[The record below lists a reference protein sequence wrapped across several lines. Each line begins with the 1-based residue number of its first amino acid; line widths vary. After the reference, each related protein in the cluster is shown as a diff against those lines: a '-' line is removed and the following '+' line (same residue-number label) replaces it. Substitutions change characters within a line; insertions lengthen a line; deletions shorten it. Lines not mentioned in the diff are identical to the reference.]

1 MAVTRR
7 FPGGIVDAQG
17 QRAALRDRQGRLIAV
32 ALEGGTLL
40 WRSAEPLAPLLL
52 PPGEVIACTL
62 GPAPVCVALAWSGA
76 HAGQPVW
83 SSQPIGLPSPP
94 DPDLRLVAET
104 RDAHTIAV
112 RWQAAARYR
121 GGAAPGPAVRSA
133 ALRGAQGGVVVDRR
147 TGQVTPIGRSRA
159 GTPAETTL
167 DAADDIAL
175 PGAAANA
182 IAAAD
187 IGAHRFELCVDDL
200 PDGRVRTVL
209 RARDIAAD
217 RTLWEL
223 PIDEA
228 PRTRARPPRP

>member
-7 FPGGIVDAQG
+7 FPGGIVDAPG

-32 ALEGGTLL
+32 ALDEGTLL

-62 GPAPVCVALAWSGA
+62 GAAPVCVALDWSGA

-83 SSQPIGLPSPP
+83 HSQPIGLPSPP
-94 DPDLRLVAET
+94 DPDLHLAAEAG
-104 RDAHTIAV
+104 DANTIAV
-112 RWQAAARYR
+112 HWQAASRYR
-121 GGAAPGPAVRSA
+121 GGAAPGATVRAA
-133 ALRGAQGGVVVDRR
+133 ALQGAQGSVVVDRR
-147 TGQVTPIGRSRA
+147 TGAVSTMGPSRSATPMPDI
-159 GTPAETTL
+159 
-167 DAADDIAL
+167 ADTAL
-175 PGAAANA
+175 PGTAANA
-182 IAAAD
+182 VAAAD
-187 IGAHRFELCVDDL
+187 IDGRRFELCVDEL
-200 PDGRVRTVL
+200 PDGVVRTVL
-209 RARDIAAD
+209 RARDAAAG

>member
-17 QRAALRDRQGRLIAV
+17 QRAALRDRQGRLVAV

-40 WRSAEPLAPLLL
+40 WRSDQPLAPLLL

-62 GPAPVCVALAWSGA
+62 GPAPVCVALAWAGE
-76 HAGQPVW
+76 HAGRPVW

-94 DPDLRLVAET
+94 DPDLRLVAEA
-104 RDAHTIAV
+104 RDDHTIAV
-112 RWQAAARYR
+112 RWQGAARYR

-133 ALRGAQGGVVVDRR
+133 ALQGAQGSVVVDRR
-147 TGQVTPIGRSRA
+147 TGRVTPA
-159 GTPAETTL
+159 GTSRSGPPADPAL
-167 DAADDIAL
+167 DDAADTAL
-175 PGAAANA
+175 PGMAANTL
-182 IAAAD
+182 AAED
-187 IGAHRFELCVDDL
+187 IGARRFELCVDDL

-209 RARDIAAD
+209 RARDTGAD

>member
-1 MAVTRR
+1 MAVARR

-17 QRAALRDRQGRLIAV
+17 QRAALRDRQGRLLAV
-32 ALEGGTLL
+32 ALEHGTLL

-62 GPAPVCVALAWSGA
+62 GLTPACVALAWSGDR
-76 HAGQPVW
+76 AGQPVW
-83 SSQPIGLPSPP
+83 TSRPIGLPSPT
-94 DPDLRLVAET
+94 DPDLRMVAEA

-112 RWQAAARYR
+112 RWHGAARYR
-121 GGAAPGPAVRSA
+121 GGAAPGPAVRST
-133 ALRGAQGGVVVDRR
+133 ALQGAQGSVLVDRR
-147 TGQVTPIGRSRA
+147 SGEVTPVGPSRSA
-159 GTPAETTL
+159 TPADATL
-167 DAADDIAL
+167 DDADDIAL

-182 IAAAD
+182 VAAAD
-187 IGAHRFELCVDDL
+187 IDARRFELCVDDL

-209 RARDIAAD
+209 RARDRGAD